1 MDELLTREKEL
12 LKLNAELDSKHARF
26 KLPQVSLEISVIE
39 KHYTLM
45 K

>member
-26 KLPQVSLEISVIE
+26 KLPQVLLEISFIE
-39 KHYTLM
+39 KHFTLM
-45 K
+45 

>member
-26 KLPQVSLEISVIE
+26 KFSQVSLEISFIE
-39 KHYTLM
+39 KHFTLM
-45 K
+45 